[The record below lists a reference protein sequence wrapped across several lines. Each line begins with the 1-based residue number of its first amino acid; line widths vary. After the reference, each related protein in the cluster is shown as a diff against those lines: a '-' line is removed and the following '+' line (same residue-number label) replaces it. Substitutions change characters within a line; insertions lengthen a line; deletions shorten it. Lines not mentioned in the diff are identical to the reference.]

1 MRRALVLLPLLAFA
15 LGMPAQLRAA
25 EPGEAVVVVA
35 GHASAIT
42 GLTRDEV
49 TRLYLGERL
58 DGGKAPLKALELDIP
73 PWTREAFSARLL
85 GRSPVQMRALWAR
98 LVFSGKGR
106 PPRIVA
112 DVDAAMRELESDPN
126 TVVFMPAESAV
137 TARLKPLFAF

>member
-1 MRRALVLLPLLAFA
+1 MSPRILVLFLAGLLC
-15 LGMPAQLRAA
+15 MHHPVYAA
-25 EPGEAVVVVA
+25 DPGEVVVVA
-35 GHASAIT
+35 GPGNAVA
-42 GLTRDEV
+42 GLSRDEV

-58 DGGKAPLKALELDIP
+58 DGLKAPLRALELDVP
-73 PWTREAFSARLL
+73 PWAREAFYARLL

-112 DVDAAMRELESDPN
+112 DVDAALRELASDPN

-137 TARLKPLFAF
+137 TARLKPLFVL